1 MKDFTEVIKRK
12 FPYDEKL
19 EFYVKPNMPAGKLG
33 KALASNSKIQ
43 AAEVIAFHLYSGLFS
58 SGAVVFTPTLC
69 YFEGGSLKL
78 EDLKSVSISDKFI
91 QVEVNQGGRLTSSKI
106 RCQNAEAA
114 ALLAHVFNAIIDLP
128 KTDDIPIL
136 TEKKDYSSY
145 SKEAINWLE
154 LRDEIMATI
163 DMLHQRFMDGKISL
177 IEYEDKKTDLL
188 SRL

>member
-1 MKDFTEVIKRK
+1 MKDFTEVILRK

-43 AAEVIAFHLYSGLFS
+43 AAEVLAFHLYGGLFS

-69 YFEGGSLKL
+69 YFEGGSIRL
-78 EDLKSVSISDKFI
+78 EDVKGASKSDKFI
-91 QVEVNQGGRLTSSKI
+91 QVDVNQGGRITSNKI
-106 RCQNAEAA
+106 RCQNAEAS
-114 ALLAHVFNAIIDLP
+114 ALLENVFNAIIDAP

-136 TEKKDYSSY
+136 VEKKDYSSY
-145 SKEAINWLE
+145 TKEAINWLE
-154 LRDEIMATI
+154 LRDEVMATI

-177 IEYEDKKTDLL
+177 IEYEDKKLDLL